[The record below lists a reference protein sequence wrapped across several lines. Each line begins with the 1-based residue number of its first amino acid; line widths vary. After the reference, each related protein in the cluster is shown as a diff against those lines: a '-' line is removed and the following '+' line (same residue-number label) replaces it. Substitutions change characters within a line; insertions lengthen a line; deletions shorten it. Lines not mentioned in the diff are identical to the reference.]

1 MLKAVTPSDGR
12 GNGCLAEN
20 EWQKAGRPVRYRGG
34 VENQRLLTGSEIC
47 LRRRSGYWRGQL
59 ASDEVDLEWSG
70 GGE

>member
-1 MLKAVTPSDGR
+1 MMKAVTPSDGR
-12 GNGCLAEN
+12 AHGCLAEN
-20 EWQKAGRPVRYRGG
+20 ECQKAGHPVRCRGG

-47 LRRRSGYWRGQL
+47 LRRRSGHWCGQL